1 MSTLD
6 HPSSALS
13 FARDLEP
20 GEASGVRRFTAALA
34 SCSMSSSRGNT
45 PLPSRRVFL
54 RQSTQAVAATALAAV
69 YRPGYTAERNTLK
82 IALVGCGGRG
92 TGAAANALR
101 TAGPTQLWAMADA
114 FEDRL
119 NSSLKTLS
127 EQFPSQVAV
136 PAERRFTGLEGFKRA
151 MDAVDAGD
159 VVLLAT
165 PPAFRPM
172 HLGHAVEKGRHVFM
186 EKSFAVDAPG
196 VRCVLKAGRL
206 AAQKNLKVAGGLMW
220 RHDLARE
227 AVIGKIHEGAI
238 GELVLLRTYRM
249 HGAVGFASK
258 RPGQT
263 ELAHQIANYNSFTW
277 LNGSFFV
284 DWLIHN
290 IDICCWAK
298 NALPVSAQGM
308 GGRQTRTEPDQLF
321 DQYFVEYSF
330 ADGTRLLAQGRHIN
344 KCYDVFSDFAHGTR
358 GSAVIMETLASPKPR
373 LYAGHVQ
380 TRANETWRYSG
391 PEPDP
396 YQVEQDL
403 FFAAIRENRPYNE
416 AERCAHAVM
425 VAILGRMAS
434 ESGQM
439 IAYDDALASN
449 LELAPGLDQFTLES
463 KAPVEPDAQGRYPVA
478 MPGQTRV
485 L

>member
-1 MSTLD
+1 MSTFNR
-6 HPSSALS
+6 PS
-13 FARDLEP
+13 D
-20 GEASGVRRFTAALA
+20 ASVRPCRAAASSSVPAGLA
-34 SCSMSSSRGNT
+34 S
-45 PLPSRRVFL
+45 RRAFL

-82 IALVGCGGRG
+82 IALIGCGGRG

-101 TAGPTQLWAMADA
+101 TSGPTQLWAMADA

-127 EQFPSQVAV
+127 EQFPAQVAV
-136 PAERRFTGLEGFKRA
+136 PAERRFTGLDGFKRA

-172 HLGHAVEKGRHVFM
+172 HLEYAVQRGRHVFM

-196 VRCVLKAGRL
+196 VRRVLKAGER
-206 AAQKNLKVAGGLMW
+206 AVEKNVKVAGGLMW
-220 RHDLARE
+220 RHDLARR
-227 AVIGKIHEGAI
+227 AVIDRIHGGEI

-249 HGAVGFASK
+249 HGAVGFTPK
-258 RPGQT
+258 RTGQS

-298 NALPVSAQGM
+298 NALPVTAQGM

-321 DQYFVEYSF
+321 DQYFVEYAF

-344 KCYDVFSDFAHGTR
+344 KCYDIFSDFAHGTR
-358 GSAVIMETLASPKPR
+358 GSAVIMESLASPRPR
-373 LYAGHVQ
+373 LYAGHAQ

-403 FFAAIRENRPYNE
+403 FFAAIREDKPYNE
-416 AERCAHAVM
+416 TERCAHAVM

-439 IAYDDALASN
+439 IAYEDALASN
-449 LELAPGLDQFTLES
+449 LELAPGLDQFTHDS
-463 KAPVEPDAQGRYPVA
+463 KAPVEPDAQGRYPIA
-478 MPGQTRV
+478 MPGQTKV
-485 L
+485 I

>member
-1 MSTLD
+1 
-6 HPSSALS
+6 
-13 FARDLEP
+13 
-20 GEASGVRRFTAALA
+20 LA
-34 SCSMSSSRGNT
+34 
-45 PLPSRRVFL
+45 
-54 RQSTQAVAATALAAV
+54 AAV
-69 YRPGYTAERNTLK
+69 YRPGYTAESNVLK
-82 IALVGCGGRG
+82 IALIGCGGRG

-101 TAGPTQLWAMADA
+101 TQGPTKLWAMADA

-119 NSSLKTLS
+119 GNSLRNLA
-127 EQFPSQVAV
+127 EQFPKQVEV
-136 PAERRFTGLEGFKRA
+136 PPDRRFTGLEGFKQA
-151 MDAVDAGD
+151 MDAVGGGD

-172 HLGHAVEKGRHVFM
+172 HLEYALQRGRHVFM

-196 VRCVLKAGRL
+196 VRRVLKAGEL
-206 AAQKNLKVAGGLMW
+206 AQQRNLKVAGGLMW

-227 AVIGKIHEGAI
+227 AVVRKLHDGAI
-238 GELVLLRTYRM
+238 GDLVLLRTYRM
-249 HGAVGFASK
+249 HGAVGYTPK

-290 IDICCWAK
+290 IDVCCWAK
-298 NALPVSAQGM
+298 NALPVTAQGM

-321 DQYFVEYSF
+321 DQYFVEYAF

-344 KCYDVFSDFAHGTR
+344 KCYDIFSDLAHGSK
-358 GSAVIMETLASPKPR
+358 GSAVIMETLASPRPR
-373 LYAGHVQ
+373 LYANQVQ

-403 FFAAIRENRPYNE
+403 LFAAIREDKAYNE
-416 AERCAHAVM
+416 TARCAHAAM
-425 VAILGRMAS
+425 VAILGRMAC

-439 IAYDDALASN
+439 IAYEDALASN
-449 LELAPGLDQFTLES
+449 LELAPGLDRLTLDS
-463 KAPVEPDAQGRYPVA
+463 RAPVEPDAQGRYPVA
-478 MPGQTRV
+478 MPGQTKV